1 MARFLFE
8 VGFRWA
14 MLNANAVGNRAS
26 FEVLGTVAVAFS
38 PVRKLLI
45 QLSASLS
52 LLLDIAIKR
61 ILADKDIEFQL
72 QAATDVFRRGMGGK
86 LLPDEVL
93 NVWLQPVKSIFWQG
107 FMTPFPCQRI
117 RSPAGVNAVKSG
129 VGING
134 RMPALRATVQVD
146 IDGSLCERCNLL

>member
-1 MARFLFE
+1 M
-8 VGFRWA
+8 
-14 MLNANAVGNRAS
+14 
-26 FEVLGTVAVAFS
+26 
-38 PVRKLLI
+38 LI

-129 VGING
+129 VGIASEFPADGDRG
-134 RMPALRATVQVD
+134 RSS
-146 IDGSLCERCNLL
+146 SLAMVAGLTPSPRRFSM

>member
-1 MARFLFE
+1 M
-8 VGFRWA
+8 
-14 MLNANAVGNRAS
+14 
-26 FEVLGTVAVAFS
+26 
-38 PVRKLLI
+38 I

-72 QAATDVFRRGMGGK
+72 QAATDDFRRGMGGK

-107 FMTPFPCQRI
+107 FMTPFPCQSGRP
-117 RSPAGVNAVKSG
+117 STAVDTVESG

>member
-1 MARFLFE
+1 
-8 VGFRWA
+8 
-14 MLNANAVGNRAS
+14 MLNANAVWNRAS

-72 QAATDVFRRGMGGK
+72 QAATDSSG
-86 LLPDEVL
+86 EVW
-93 NVWLQPVKSIFWQG
+93 VESSCRMKS
-107 FMTPFPCQRI
+107 
-117 RSPAGVNAVKSG
+117 
-129 VGING
+129 
-134 RMPALRATVQVD
+134 
-146 IDGSLCERCNLL
+146 